1 MGVHSKVWGQYLWR
15 LLHALTYSYN
25 PKMNAELKAKY
36 VRLFHVLKDAIP
48 CPICRNH
55 YTGRCNRNPPEKN
68 MQTTDTFVIWLSNIH
83 NEVNSALGKPQV
95 GKRESDNQYV
105 KNGKLNFD
113 FKDFVILFR
122 IITMINYVNFPA
134 IQKLI
139 QLVFDIYPDKVFLKN
154 APNSYKSIN
163 TIQNNQTLNT
173 WITYFD
179 AEFAKNRKTQPYLN
193 TPNIIPRIV
202 EEPPQL
208 RQPVKNLTQKQYDM
222 SKIVKNDIDIFL
234 KKYKII

>member
-1 MGVHSKVWGQYLWR
+1 
-15 LLHALTYSYN
+15 
-25 PKMNAELKAKY
+25 
-36 VRLFHVLKDAIP
+36 
-48 CPICRNH
+48 
-55 YTGRCNRNPPEKN
+55 
-68 MQTTDTFVIWLSNIH
+68 MQTTETFVIWLSNIH

-202 EEPPQL
+202 EVYIAQNRPDLAEKEQVELTIIEEFLPKQL
-208 RQPVKNLTQKQYDM
+208 SDSELTERISAIIAQLGATSPGDM
-222 SKIVKNDIDIFL
+222 GKVMGVASKELAGLAEGRAISSKVGELL
-234 KKYKII
+234 KK